1 MDFEDFSFGL
11 YEKALPD
18 DLDWKTRLKT
28 AGEAGYDFV
37 EISIDETDERLARL
51 DWDMNARN
59 NLVRYQL
66 ETAVRILSMC
76 LSAHRRFPIGSA
88 DPEIRNNGMNI
99 MFKAIDFAADTGIRL
114 IQLAG
119 YDCGVNEPR
128 TADTRRLF
136 QKNLYKS
143 VRYASV
149 RGVVLALENIG
160 PALVDSV
167 TRAMEYVNDLKS
179 PYLQV
184 YPDFGNLDAVNLNIE
199 TELQAGMGHMVGIHV
214 KDTRKDVI
222 RRIPFGEGRVDFE
235 KTFGII
241 RDIGYRGPFLIE
253 MWADDRPDA
262 VAEIQGARLWILA
275 KMKAVWGRS
284 GAI

>member
-1 MDFEDFSFGL
+1 MTGMDFEDFSFGL

-28 AGEAGYDFV
+28 AGEVGYDFV

-51 DWDMNARN
+51 DWDMSGRN
-59 NLVRYQL
+59 NLVRCQL
-66 ETAVRILSMC
+66 ETGVRILSMC
-76 LSAHRRFPIGSA
+76 LSAHRRFPIGSV

-99 MFKAIDFAADTGIRL
+99 MFKAIDLAADTGIRL

-128 TADTRRLF
+128 TSDTRRLF
-136 QKNLYKS
+136 RENLYKS
-143 VRYASV
+143 VRYACV

-167 TRAMEYVNDLKS
+167 TQAMEYVNDLKS

-199 TELQAGMGHMVGIHV
+199 TELQAGMGHLMGIHV
-214 KDTRKDVI
+214 KDTRENHI
-222 RRIPFGEGRVDFE
+222 RRIPFGKGRVDFTE
-235 KTFGII
+235 AFRVIKS
-241 RDIGYRGPFLIE
+241 IGYRGPLLVE

-262 VAEIQGARLWILA
+262 ARLVLESRLWLLE
-275 KMKAVWGRS
+275 KMRAVWGT
-284 GAI
+284 